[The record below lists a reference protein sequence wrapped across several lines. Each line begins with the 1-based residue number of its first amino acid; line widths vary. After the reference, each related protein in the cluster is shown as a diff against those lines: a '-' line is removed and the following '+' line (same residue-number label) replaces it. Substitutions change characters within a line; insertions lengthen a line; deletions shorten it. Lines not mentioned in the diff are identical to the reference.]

1 MSRSSPASSR
11 RGPRG
16 RPCSKPRRIA
26 YALSTRP
33 NTRRGGTESSAGA
46 AWGCVGCC
54 SEPAALPLPRYEPA
68 SWRASRTVP
77 QRWPNLVNGP
87 LRGVPSPRKLWGD
100 CCHAVLAEEL
110 GVHSLMPESKAEIP
124 AFCSLLAKIALSYIA
139 AEGRASAQKSR
150 LAEIAV
156 GENMNN
162 CLHYIGSV
170 ATDEPP
176 SESLHELSLA
186 RHTNTGSVLVRLRLL
201 AKLGTPTYFVV
212 LPESIVAKDTA

>member
-1 MSRSSPASSR
+1 MPSPAPARGVSPIAPGSTENHHTPAHSPCGRVRSPDWARWRKRSVSRSSPASSR

-46 AWGCVGCC
+46 ALGCVGCC

-68 SWRASRTVP
+68 SWRASRTFP

-100 CCHAVLAEEL
+100 CCHAVL
-110 GVHSLMPESKAEIP
+110 VSSV
-124 AFCSLLAKIALSYIA
+124 SLL
-139 AEGRASAQKSR
+139 E
-150 LAEIAV
+150 EDV
-156 GENMNN
+156 W
-162 CLHYIGSV
+162 
-170 ATDEPP
+170 
-176 SESLHELSLA
+176 ES
-186 RHTNTGSVLVRLRLL
+186 
-201 AKLGTPTYFVV
+201 
-212 LPESIVAKDTA
+212 D